1 MYNERKRFG
10 SYNLKGDVFIMTNL
24 ELYSLVREELIRIF
38 KNNNIENPER
48 YLELTDLSAS
58 SILKNIYGLKLDIEE
73 GLPFTFA
80 QIIIHSVP
88 PKLRDSI
95 DFNNKELILEL
106 FKEFK
111 PDLFL
116 AHARSLKQAELCEC
130 FMTKLGISPKLK
142 SALNGYILAIR
153 NLSDYLLLEKTR
165 ENVIKDL
172 LKKYNPLSLGP
183 VTSYLASKAGMGT
196 GFTARIAEGVL
207 MDLDPSFSD
216 IIPFSDYLK
225 DTFKVFL
232 NKEFKNR
239 KEFTEFIINLC
250 KEVNS
255 EEHNFILTPY
265 LVNRLIYLCYT
276 GDLFLDNVKVDC
288 KDEFLL
294 KAK

>member
-1 MYNERKRFG
+1 
-10 SYNLKGDVFIMTNL
+10 MTNL

-38 KNNNIENPER
+38 KNNNIENPEK
-48 YLELTDLSAS
+48 YLELTDLSGS
-58 SILKNIYGLKLDIEE
+58 SILKNTYELRVDTEE

-116 AHARSLKQAELCEC
+116 AHARSLKQAELCEG
-130 FMTKLGISPKLK
+130 FMVKLGISPKLK
-142 SALNGYILAIR
+142 SALNGYILAVR

-172 LKKYNPLSLGP
+172 LKRYNPLSLGP
-183 VTSYLASKAGMGT
+183 VSSYLASKAGMGT
-196 GFTARIAEGVL
+196 GFTAKSAEAVI
-207 MDLDPSFSD
+207 MELDPSFSD

-225 DTFKVFL
+225 ETFKLFL

-239 KEFTEFIINLC
+239 KEFTEFVISLC
-250 KEVNS
+250 KEVN
-255 EEHNFILTPY
+255 ETKPNFLLTPY
-265 LVNRLIYLCYT
+265 LVNRIIYLCYT

-288 KDEFLL
+288 RDEFLAR
-294 KAK
+294 AK